1 MTTAEALLSGSALWN
16 PTFQSDIFLKPKL
29 THSGVFSCTKR
40 LKGLRGKRNK
50 WEIDCRRKIYPVPPC
65 RTRVKRLGCL
75 SSDGLNGPLFSG
87 ESEKLNPSSADVN
100 AKPHV
105 SELIA
110 SEKLAAAAA
119 KSEKALRVKADSLED
134 EAWELLN
141 ESIVNYC
148 GSPVGTIAANDPT
161 STSILNYDQ
170 VFIRDF
176 VPSAIAFL
184 LKDDYDIVRNFLL
197 NTLQLQVM

>member
-16 PTFQSDIFLKPKL
+16 PTFQSDLFLKPKL
-29 THSGVFSCTKR
+29 THSGVLSCTRR